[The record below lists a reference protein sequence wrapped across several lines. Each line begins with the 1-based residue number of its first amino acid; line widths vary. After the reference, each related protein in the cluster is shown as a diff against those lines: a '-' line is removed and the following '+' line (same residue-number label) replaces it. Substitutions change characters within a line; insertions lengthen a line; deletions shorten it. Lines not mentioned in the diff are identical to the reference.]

1 MSTWGNIAK
10 TASTW
15 GNIAKS
21 GMLTYLL
28 REEGGYLLKEDGG
41 KIILTFAI
49 TWTNLT
55 KN

>member
-10 TASTW
+10 TASTG

-28 REEGGYLLKEDGG
+28 REEGGFLLKEDGG
-41 KIILTFAI
+41 KIILTFAV